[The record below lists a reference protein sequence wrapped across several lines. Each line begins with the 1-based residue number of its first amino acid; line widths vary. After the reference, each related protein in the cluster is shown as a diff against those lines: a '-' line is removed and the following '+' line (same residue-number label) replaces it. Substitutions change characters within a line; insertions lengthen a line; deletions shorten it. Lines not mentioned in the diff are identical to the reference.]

1 MPKTVKASPK
11 TNNNKRSG
19 FWIGGKSENQMKI
32 KTYINIYIKIIKIF
46 FPSFPTFLDWILM
59 WLFLLIKI
67 TNRTDKLIVL
77 MSAFAATQYM
87 VQWIKGIE
95 GR

>member
-19 FWIGGKSENQMKI
+19 NRIPGKSEDQMKI

-46 FPSFPTFLDWILM
+46 FPSFPAFLDWILM
-59 WLFLLIKI
+59 WLFLLITI
-67 TNRTDKLIVL
+67 TNRADKLIVL
-77 MSAFAATQYM
+77 ISAFAATHYM

-95 GR
+95 GK